1 MNHISYSANGKHQS
15 NNQSGKKLLQI
26 GARIDIRRTDGR
38 VHSAYIA
45 AINYPAMCVSVEWY
59 ENGEIKGKEIDLP
72 SLQTLNPQVLLSPP
86 DNENQD
92 DNCVQVGMIETHAV
106 SRTHGNDIN
115 NVLTANSIVR
125 TAKIPSHRATLK
137 IANSEPESVS
147 AMELV
152 HVRTSSV
159 VKKVEKMKKSREER
173 RQKHAE
179 DKIDRISNFGGP
191 ENPHQALARMIA
203 EYRHGLIMKPLTD
216 QDVIENHLIT
226 VCVRKRP
233 LNKSEISRH
242 EVDVITIPSTNQLIV
257 HEPKNKIDLRKYMD
271 NQIFRFD
278 YAFDESCNNELVYKY
293 TAQPLIKAI
302 FQGGF
307 ATCFAYGQTGSGKT
321 HTMGGNFVGRNQDS
335 QQGIYG
341 MATKD
346 VFNFVRSEKYL
357 SLKLVIS
364 ASFFEIY
371 SGKVFDL
378 LANKTKL
385 RVLEDGKQQVQIVGL
400 TEKVVESP
408 EEVLKLITRGNMA
421 RTFGQ
426 TAANAYSS
434 RSHAIFQ
441 IILRSSGSKHKVHGK
456 LSLIDLAGNERGADT
471 ASTDRQTRME
481 GAEINKSLLALK
493 ECIRALGRKKAHLP
507 FRMSKLTQ
515 VLKDSFVGPNS
526 RTCMIAMVS
535 PGVSSCEHSLNTL
548 RYANRVKELVAV
560 DVQSNNV
567 DEDSE
572 NLTPNDDTVLQHQ
585 LDDHE
590 MSEDMINFHHIVSE
604 LQLVEDKM
612 VENHKSVVK
621 QMSTVYEK
629 ARSLLQMADVVDFNQ
644 DEYCTSWDTLLTNT
658 INTLAKSKAIVL
670 DFKAKLADEEKLS
683 RKTKNN

>member
-1 MNHISYSANGKHQS
+1 MPNVQNGKQQLINQ
-15 NNQSGKKLLQI
+15 NNKKPMHV
-26 GARIDIRRTDGR
+26 GTRIDIRRTDGR
-38 VHSAYIA
+38 VHCAYIA
-45 AINYPAMCVSVEWY
+45 GVNYNAMCVSVEWC
-59 ENGEIKGKEIDLP
+59 ENGEIKGKEIDLM
-72 SLQTLNPQVLLSPP
+72 SLQTLNPHLLIKVPDTINQDNHNSQITNIETPQLSHMHPP
-86 DNENQD
+86 DKSL
-92 DNCVQVGMIETHAV
+92 VAA
-106 SRTHGNDIN
+106 N
-115 NVLTANSIVR
+115 NIVR
-125 TAKIPSHRATLK
+125 TAKVQPYRKTLK
-137 IANSEPESVS
+137 MCNSNVNSMS
-147 AMELV
+147 TMELG

-159 VKKVEKMKKSREER
+159 VKKVEKLKQSREER
-173 RQKHAE
+173 RQTYVE
-179 DKIDRISNFGGP
+179 ERIERISNLVGAD
-191 ENPHQALARMIA
+191 NPHQALAQMIN
-203 EYRHGLIMKPLTD
+203 EYRHGLIMKPITD
-216 QDVIENHLIT
+216 QDFVENHLIT

-233 LNKSEISRH
+233 LNKTEIARN
-242 EVDVITIPSTNQLIV
+242 EVDVVTIPATNQLIL
-257 HEPKNKIDLRKYMD
+257 HEPKNKIDLRKYME

-293 TAQPLIKAI
+293 TAQPLIKSI

-335 QQGIYG
+335 HQGVYG

-346 VFNFVRSEKYL
+346 VFHFARAEKY
-357 SLKLVIS
+357 SQLKLIIS

-378 LANKTKL
+378 LANKAKL

-400 TEKVVESP
+400 TEKLVESP
-408 EEVLKLITRGNMA
+408 DEVLKLITRGNMA

-426 TAANAYSS
+426 TAVNAYSS

-441 IILRSSGSKHKVHGK
+441 LILRSAATKQKVHGK

-526 RTCMIAMVS
+526 RTCMIAMIS

-560 DVQSNNV
+560 DVHANRG
-567 DEDSE
+567 DDDSDPI
-572 NLTPNDDTVLQHQ
+572 TSTDDQNF
-585 LDDHE
+585 DDQDI
-590 MSEDMINFHHIVSE
+590 SEDMIHFHHIVSE
-604 LQLVEDKM
+604 LQLGEDKM
-612 VENHKSVVK
+612 VENHKNLVK
-621 QMSTVYEK
+621 QLITVTEK
-629 ARSLLQMADVVDFNQ
+629 AKNLTKMAEAVDFNQ
-644 DEYCTSWDTLLTNT
+644 EQYCIAWDTLLTST
-658 INTLAKSKAIVL
+658 INTLNKSKTLVL
-670 DFKAKLADEEKLS
+670 DFRAKMADEETLS
-683 RKTKNN
+683 QKHKIRY